1 MPMSPVLE
9 SVAGL
14 VALQRLYGGR
24 PRNRLADARDCSR
37 MVVLTLVIADWQ
49 LAAQETGR
57 NALDA
62 PDSGMP
68 GLGSRIL
75 WMSSLALD
83 RTGSRARNA
92 RPRHPA
98 EAFQATDL
106 FAAVDWQNYRIPSSR
121 SFRIEAKARLK
132 AERSPIW
139 ASGISSRSAMPLVIS
154 ERSPNPRQGSSP
166 RRSFQRK

>member
-1 MPMSPVLE
+1 VLE

-14 VALQRLYGGR
+14 LRSSDYTVETAKS
-24 PRNRLADARDCSR
+24 LADARELFANGGFD
-37 MVVLTLVIADWQ
+37 LVIADWQ

-83 RTGSRARNA
+83 KDGK
-92 RPRHPA
+92 PA
-98 EAFQATDL
+98 LATLGPGILQKPFQATDL
-106 FAAVDWQNYRIPSSR
+106 FAAVDAKLPHPVVTLLQN
-121 SFRIEAKARLK
+121 
-132 AERSPIW
+132 
-139 ASGISSRSAMPLVIS
+139 
-154 ERSPNPRQGSSP
+154 
-166 RRSFQRK
+166 